1 MIQKNKLFIAFIII
15 VLSHTASIAQN
26 NRVTK
31 ETVTLTP
38 WVNQNNL
45 PTDVKYTN
53 LKLSP
58 SERAKDVIK
67 HMTFEEKLRL
77 TGGVKGKYFP
87 GIPGLGL
94 RSVLMSDA
102 SQGVHLNGKIPGQV
116 STSFPGMLA
125 LAATWDPKLAKTFG
139 EKMGEECR
147 ALGIDILLGPGINM
161 YRTSEGGRNYEY
173 MGEDPYL
180 TSEIAC
186 NYIQGLQ
193 SKKVIAVAKHL
204 IANDQEFCRHMM
216 SSDVDERALRE
227 IYLSPWEA
235 VIKKAGVKGVMAGN
249 NLLNG
254 IPNSMNKPLL
264 ADVLRKEYGFSG
276 IAMTDW
282 QNTIYHPDKQNLVLN
297 SGISLLMPTNET
309 FTNYLSTYL
318 ENNPSKKAAVER
330 ELDQMVYDNLLPL
343 FEMGV
348 YDRQAVDST
357 YLPTIKEHK
366 SFARKC
372 AEEAICLLKNE
383 NQILPVPSE
392 KKILM
397 MGAPETYCGKGSGF
411 VKGFNHTDFDSGMQ
425 EVYGQNFKCIAK
437 PSDDEIK
444 NADIV
449 LYRLDKPAGEGE
461 DIPFYEPAEINAGI
475 NHCTSLN
482 HNVVVII
489 TASNGLDMPWL
500 PKVKGV
506 LYTYF
511 LGQERGNA
519 LADIIS
525 GKVNPSGHLPF
536 TIEKKFEDSP
546 DPEFN
551 YLGGKPYWH
560 GDNSYYKDYW
570 LGKQNA
576 KIPEFAPFVKPGEVI
591 HKTYKEGI
599 FIGYRWYERN
609 KIAVSFPFGF
619 GLSYTT
625 FKYNG
630 IKLSSTSVSGT
641 DSLKVQCSISN
652 SGPLAGAEVVQL
664 YVHDNDASVE
674 RPVKELKGF
683 KKIFLQPGET
693 KQVDFV
699 INRED
704 LSFWDI
710 KSHDWKAEKGKFNV
724 LIGSS
729 SADIKMTAEF
739 NLLK

>member
-1 MIQKNKLFIAFIII
+1 MFRQILIVFSFII
-15 VLSHTASIAQN
+15 LLQTSSIAQN
-26 NRVTK
+26 KPRS
-31 ETVTLTP
+31 EA
-38 WVNQNNL
+38 
-45 PTDVKYTN
+45 KYLN
-53 LKLSP
+53 KKFSP
-58 SERAKDVIK
+58 AERARDVIK
-67 HMTFEEKLRL
+67 HMTFEEKLQL
-77 TGGVKGKYFP
+77 TGGEKGKYFP
-87 GIPGLGL
+87 GISRLRL

-125 LAATWDPKLAKTFG
+125 LAATWNPKLAKTFG

-173 MGEDPYL
+173 MGEDPCL

-186 NYIQGLQ
+186 NYILGLQ

-216 SSDVDERALRE
+216 SSDADERTLRE
-227 IYLSPWEA
+227 IYLPPWEA

-254 IPNSMNKPLL
+254 IPNSMNKPLIEDL
-264 ADVLRKEYGFSG
+264 LRKEYGFSG
-276 IAMTDW
+276 MAMTDW
-282 QNTIYHPDKQNLVLN
+282 QNTIYHPAKQNLVLS

-309 FTNYLSTYL
+309 FADYLSKYIAA
-318 ENNPSKKAAVER
+318 NPSKKTEAER
-330 ELDQMVYDNLLPL
+330 GLDQMVYDNLLPL
-343 FEMGV
+343 FQMGV
-348 YDRQAVDST
+348 YDRSAVDSSC
-357 YLPTIKEHK
+357 LPTIKEHQ
-366 SFARKC
+366 SFARQC

-383 NQILPVPSE
+383 NQILPVPFG

-397 MGAPETYCGKGSGF
+397 MGTPETYSGKGSGF
-411 VKGFNHTDFDSGMQ
+411 VKGFNHTDFATGLQ
-425 EVYGQNFKCIAK
+425 EVYGQNFKCIIQ

-444 NADIV
+444 NADVV

-461 DIPFYEPAEINAGI
+461 DIPFYEPAVINDEI

-482 HNVVVII
+482 QNVIVII

-500 PKVKGV
+500 SKVKGV

-546 DPEFN
+546 APEFN

-570 LGKQNA
+570 LGKPGA
-576 KIPEFAPFVKPGEVI
+576 KIPEFAPFIKPGEVI
-591 HKTYKEGI
+591 HTKYNEGI
-599 FIGYRWYERN
+599 FIGYRWYEKK
-609 KIAVSFPFGF
+609 KIPVSFPFGF

-625 FKYNG
+625 FKYNW
-630 IKLSSTSVSGT
+630 IKLSSNSISDSGT
-641 DSLKVQCSISN
+641 LKVQCSISN
-652 SGPLAGAEVVQL
+652 SGKIAGAEVIQL
-664 YVHDNDASVE
+664 YIHDSKASVI

-683 KKIFLQPGET
+683 KKIFLKAGET
-693 KQVDFV
+693 RVVDFI
-699 INRED
+699 INRKD
-704 LSFWDI
+704 LSFWNI
-710 KSHDWKAEKGKFNV
+710 KSHNWKAEKGEFDA

-729 SADIKMTAEF
+729 SADIKIKAKF
-739 NLLK
+739 KLL

>member
-67 HMTFEEKLRL
+67 HMTFEEKVQL
-77 TGGVKGKYFP
+77 TGGWKGFYFT
-87 GIPGLGL
+87 GIPRLGL
-94 RSVLMSDA
+94 RPVVMSDA
-102 SQGVHLNGKIPGQV
+102 SQGVHLRSKIPTKV

-125 LAATWDPKLAKTFG
+125 LASTWDPDLAKTFG

-227 IYLSPWEA
+227 IYLPPWEA
-235 VIKKAGVKGVMAGN
+235 VIEKGGIKGVMTGN

-282 QNTIYHPDKQNLVLN
+282 QNTIYHPAKQNLVLN

-309 FTNYLSTYL
+309 FANYLSTYL
-318 ENNPSKKAAVER
+318 ENNPSKKAEVER

-348 YDRQAVDST
+348 YDRQAVDSS
-357 YLPTIKEHK
+357 YLPSIKEHK
-366 SFARKC
+366 IFARKC

-383 NQILPVPSE
+383 NHLLPVSLG
-392 KKILM
+392 KKVLM
-397 MGAPETYCGKGSGF
+397 MGGPEVYSGQGSGF
-411 VKGFNHTDFDSGMQ
+411 VLGFDHTDFASGMQ
-425 EVYGQNFKCIAK
+425 NVYGQNFKCIVK
-437 PSDDEIK
+437 PSDEEIR
-444 NADIV
+444 NADVV
-449 LYRLDKPAGEGE
+449 LYRLNKPAGEGE
-461 DIPFYEPAEINAGI
+461 DVPFYEPAEVNPEII
-475 NHCTSLN
+475 HCASLN
-482 HNVVVII
+482 PNVVVII
-489 TASNGLDMPWL
+489 SAGNGLDMPWL
-500 PKVKGV
+500 PKIRGV

-536 TIEKKFEDSP
+536 TLEKKFEDSP
-546 DPEFN
+546 APEFN

-570 LGKQNA
+570 MGKPNA
-576 KIPEFAPFVKPGEVI
+576 KVPEFAPFVKPGEVI

-599 FIGYRWYERN
+599 FIGYRWYEKN

-625 FKYNG
+625 FKYNS
-630 IKLSSTSVSGT
+630 INLSSSSISGS
-641 DSLKVQCSISN
+641 DILKVKCSISN
-652 SGPLAGAEVVQL
+652 SGPVAGAEVVQL
-664 YVHDNDASVE
+664 YIHDDNASVE

-704 LSFWDI
+704 LSFWDTQ
-710 KSHDWKAEKGKFNV
+710 SHNWKAGKGKFNV

-729 SADIKMTAEF
+729 SNNITLSGKF